1 MSLKLI
7 SRQKVIYCYNFVDV
21 VCMTMIMQASMSTD
35 TVEKLQPSGG
45 AWYDDI
51 VQIFSSPCQFAGL
64 TCRLAVSSRGVHSPR
79 VEELSQLQ
87 KFIKLRRAPFGQKYM
102 FLQKHSGS

>member
-1 MSLKLI
+1 
-7 SRQKVIYCYNFVDV
+7 
-21 VCMTMIMQASMSTD
+21 MTMIMQASMSTD

-79 VEELSQLQ
+79 AQELFPTP
-87 KFIKLRRAPFGQKYM
+87 KIHEVTARADFRKKRFFFQDCA
-102 FLQKHSGS
+102 GSWDLPY